1 MLNRGVTGGILGSF
15 SSSLKKGQTY
25 HCDIMSTQEVG
36 IFPSQLLLVSF
47 CSRLIT
53 ACSLLLSCYFC
64 SLLFVHSLLSF
75 VFRSLLFILY
85 LLRFACYFL
94 FFFSSSQ
101 FFYLQQSFFVLSQ
114 FFPLY
119 RFLSLFSQKFSCRS
133 LSFILMSINANNC

>member
-47 CSRLIT
+47 CSLLIT

-94 FFFSSSQ
+94 LFFSSSQ
-101 FFYLQQSFFVLSQ
+101 FFIFSSRFLFSGDLLASFFPCTVFSHFFHKNFLAVL
-114 FFPLY
+114 
-119 RFLSLFSQKFSCRS
+119 
-133 LSFILMSINANNC
+133 